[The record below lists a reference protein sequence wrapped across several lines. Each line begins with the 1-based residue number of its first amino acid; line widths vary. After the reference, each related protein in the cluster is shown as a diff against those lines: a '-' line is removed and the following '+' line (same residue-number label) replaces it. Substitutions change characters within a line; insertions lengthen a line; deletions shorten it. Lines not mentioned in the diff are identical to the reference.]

1 MRTHLSERASKEL
14 IEIMHHYGY
23 TSTNHTLNVLVS
35 SLHNSLFKNPHREVI
50 LNDSGSTPEQQ

>member
-23 TSTNHTLNVLVS
+23 TSTNHTLNVLIS
-35 SLHNSLFKNPHREVI
+35 SLHKSLFKDPLQEVST
-50 LNDSGSTPEQQ
+50 NDSSTNSSRH